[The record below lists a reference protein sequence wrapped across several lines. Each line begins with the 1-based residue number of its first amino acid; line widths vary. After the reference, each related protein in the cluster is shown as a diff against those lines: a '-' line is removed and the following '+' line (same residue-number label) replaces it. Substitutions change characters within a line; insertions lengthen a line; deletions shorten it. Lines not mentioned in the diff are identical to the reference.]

1 MDLLRELDGE
11 GCYFEE
17 KLSDDVQQLLDAAA
31 EAYGEEEEGAEL
43 LLLRALLRA
52 PESLTVMVA
61 LYRFYFYRHRMAD
74 TLEVAARAL
83 ELSAEVLGLQCDW
96 PELSPPEFDRL
107 AAGKV
112 TLGRFYLFALK
123 GAGYMNMRCGHMELG
138 MAQLRKVRELDPE
151 DRLGASVLIKV
162 GDEQQRFRV
171 VK

>member
-1 MDLLRELDGE
+1 MDLLRELDGA

-17 KLSDDVQQLLDAAA
+17 ELTDEVRRLLEAAA
-31 EAYGEEEEGAEL
+31 EAYGEEDDGAEL

-61 LYRFYFYRHRMAD
+61 LYRFYFYRHRLAD

-83 ELSAEVLGLQCDW
+83 RLSGAALGFGCEW
-96 PELSPPEFDRL
+96 PELQSGEFDRQ

-123 GAGYMNMRCGHMELG
+123 GAGYMNMRCDRMELG
-138 MAQLRKVRELDPE
+138 MAQLSKVRELDPE
-151 DRLGASVLIKV
+151 DRLGASVLLKV
-162 GDEQQRFRV
+162 AEEKQRFRIV
-171 VK
+171 S